1 MLMMQDRKRCRSF
14 RSALA
19 DSTMA
24 ARIARTENSAHSFPG
39 QLLLATTIIGAG
51 CALGH
56 RFSLASLT
64 MKQASLS
71 SSIVQGGGKRRGEG
85 IFSATEKPENAP
97 NYCARSGG
105 GKSLATASSAMK
117 T

>member
-1 MLMMQDRKRCRSF
+1 MASFLCVDASLQFSAGCDLQMLMMQDRKRCLSF

-24 ARIARTENSAHSFPG
+24 ARIARTENSAQSVSRAA
-39 QLLLATTIIGAG
+39 LARLQQSLALA

-71 SSIVQGGGKRRGEG
+71 SSTVQAG
-85 IFSATEKPENAP
+85 
-97 NYCARSGG
+97 
-105 GKSLATASSAMK
+105 
-117 T
+117 

>member
-1 MLMMQDRKRCRSF
+1 MASFLCVGPEFVDRFAQRGRSCDLMLMMQDRKRCRSF

-24 ARIARTENSAHSFPG
+24 ARIARTENSAHSVSRAA
-39 QLLLATTIIGAG
+39 LARLQQSLALA

-71 SSIVQGGGKRRGEG
+71 SSTVMVRG
-85 IFSATEKPENAP
+85 
-97 NYCARSGG
+97 SGE
-105 GKSLATASSAMK
+105 
-117 T
+117 